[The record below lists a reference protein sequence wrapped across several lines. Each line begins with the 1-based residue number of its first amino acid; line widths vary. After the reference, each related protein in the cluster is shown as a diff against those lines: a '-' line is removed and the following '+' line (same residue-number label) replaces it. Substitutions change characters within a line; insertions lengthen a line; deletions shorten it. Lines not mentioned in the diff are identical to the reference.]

1 MASIP
6 HLPRLSAVPCPAA
19 SPQEPNGSMIVDADG
34 DLWVAVRDAKRPGI
48 YAYTPRGEE
57 KAYIPTNVHFG
68 RGEDANLLYI
78 TADSSLYRIRTNKR
92 GHHLQQ
98 R

>member
-1 MASIP
+1 
-6 HLPRLSAVPCPAA
+6 
-19 SPQEPNGSMIVDADG
+19 VDADG

-78 TADSSLYRIRTNKR
+78 ERIA
-92 GHHLQQ
+92 G
-98 R
+98 

>member
-1 MASIP
+1 
-6 HLPRLSAVPCPAA
+6 
-19 SPQEPNGSMIVDADG
+19 MIVDADG

-48 YAYTPRGEE
+48 YACTPRGEE
-57 KAYIPTNVHFG
+57 KAYIPTGVHLG
-68 RGEDANLLYI
+68 RGEEANLLYI
-78 TADSSLYRIRTNKR
+78 IADSGLYRLRTNKR

>member
-1 MASIP
+1 
-6 HLPRLSAVPCPAA
+6 
-19 SPQEPNGSMIVDADG
+19 MIVDADG
-34 DLWVAVRDAKRPGI
+34 DLWGTVRNAKRPGI
-48 YAYTPRGEE
+48 YAYTPSGEE

-78 TADSSLYRIRTNKR
+78 IADSGLYRLRTNKR
-92 GHHLQQ
+92 GPHLQQ